1 MKSIMHNGASSSS
14 TDMHQRANTLH
25 YSSNMHKEKQNVS
38 ETLIKNLKILMEDRG
53 WKPKKLSD
61 KSGVSPRMVA
71 YILKGERVCSIE
83 IAEQLA
89 NAFGLH
95 GWELLIGDIPEH
107 LLKSKKLEKLYKNYA
122 SATIEAQSYID
133 HIAEREAQYST
144 KKAS

>member
-1 MKSIMHNGASSSS
+1 MDPIMHNGASSSS
-14 TDMHQRANTLH
+14 TDMHQRAKPVN
-25 YSSNMHKEKQNVS
+25 YSSKMANDRKNVS
-38 ETLIKNLKILMEDRG
+38 ETLIKNLRVLMDDRG
-53 WKPKKLSD
+53 WKPKKLSE

-89 NAFGLH
+89 NAFGLQ
-95 GWELLIGDIPEH
+95 GWELLINDMPEH

-122 SATIEAQSYID
+122 KATMEAQEYID

>member
-1 MKSIMHNGASSSS
+1 MKPIMHNGASASSI
-14 TDMHQRANTLH
+14 DMHQRAKPLN
-25 YSSNMHKEKQNVS
+25 YSSKMANERKNVS
-38 ETLIKNLKILMEDRG
+38 ETLIKNLRVLMDDRG
-53 WKPKKLSD
+53 WKPKKLSE

-89 NAFGLH
+89 NAFGLK
-95 GWELLIGDIPEH
+95 GWHLLIEGVPEH
-107 LLKSKKLEKLYKNYA
+107 LLKTKKLEKLYQNYA
-122 SATIEAQSYID
+122 KTTTEVQEYID